1 MSKSSTIIR
10 LMHNLIPFNQLN
22 GSDDSDKDLIADYYQ
37 CIVECDGNMS
47 VCKNICKEVFL
58 D

>member
-10 LMHNLIPFNQLN
+10 QMHNLIPFNQLN
-22 GSDDSDKDLIADYYQ
+22 GSDDSDNELIADYYQ